1 MSGRGLG
8 LGFCFAWLGLS
19 CSAPLPVVEP
29 ARAVSSELARARRS
43 AGAEVSPLSA
53 PNKPLEFVAT
63 AAAPSE
69 EREPTGADEAAG
81 SGADESD
88 IVSLSVPGFQT
99 ATLAVPRGD
108 APFQLVVAAHGAG
121 GDPETTCA
129 SWARRTRGR
138 ALIACPRGRAMS
150 ELEPHGFYYPNHH
163 SLEAEVLA
171 VVAASEKRYAPRLA
185 NTRAVYSGFSQGAT
199 MGALFL
205 PARASRFS
213 VLVLTEG
220 GYGEWTQRTARTF
233 RTAGG
238 ERVLFV
244 CGTRH
249 CAASVAKSA
258 RLLEGAGVTVRTETV
273 SGGGHTDRGPV
284 GERLD
289 TLVDW
294 AFSWQHGHF
303 VSDAPIDE

>member
-1 MSGRGLG
+1 MTTTRP
-8 LGFCFAWLGLS
+8 
-19 CSAPLPVVEP
+19 APPEP
-29 ARAVSSELARARRS
+29 ESV
-43 AGAEVSPLSA
+43 
-53 PNKPLEFVAT
+53 T
-63 AAAPSE
+63 AAAEPASAESLLDHSE
-69 EREPTGADEAAG
+69 EEESEAQAG
-81 SGADESD
+81 EQATENEIDL
-88 IVSLSVPGFQT
+88 VSLPVPGFQA

-108 APFQLVVAAHGAG
+108 APFRLVVAAHGAG
-121 GDPETTCA
+121 GDPDATCS

-150 ELEPHGFYYPNHH
+150 ELEPHGFYYPDHH
-163 SLEAEVLA
+163 ALEAEVLA
-171 VVAASEKRYAPRLA
+171 LVAASETRYAPRLV
-185 NTRAVYSGFSQGAT
+185 NDGAVYSGFSQGAT

-205 PARASRFS
+205 PARAARFS

-220 GYGEWTQRTARTF
+220 GYGEWTRRTAQRF
-233 RTAGG
+233 RTTGG

-258 RLLEGAGVTVRTETV
+258 RVLESAGVTVRTETV

-289 TLVDW
+289 ALVDW
-294 AFSWQHGHF
+294 ALSWQR
-303 VSDAPIDE
+303 